1 MRFYPGILLR
11 HDCAAPVGSWF
22 SNDDRTPVYFFHR
35 GMMPVSNFGR
45 IPHSRK
51 PRCWQQHDTVTGIS
65 VKAKYDV
72 AVPAPFCR
80 TETSPI
86 KTQRYSYFLHI
97 IPAFVPPCVQR
108 TFRSP
113 PAF

>member
-1 MRFYPGILLR
+1 
-11 HDCAAPVGSWF
+11 
-22 SNDDRTPVYFFHR
+22 
-35 GMMPVSNFGR
+35 
-45 IPHSRK
+45 
-51 PRCWQQHDTVTGIS
+51 
-65 VKAKYDV
+65 
-72 AVPAPFCR
+72 VPAPFCR